1 MGRYTDIEL
10 NKIKNLVHDVMK
22 KSKIPGLSLTILNK
36 EKITYMTYG
45 YGNVQKKEPITPESC
60 FEIGS
65 LSKSFT
71 ALAVFY

>member
-45 YGNVQKKEPITPESC
+45 YGNVQKKN
-60 FEIGS
+60 
-65 LSKSFT
+65 LLHQNHVLKSV
-71 ALAVFY
+71 L